1 MGTEP
6 FFRRDAWLWIRGPL
20 VTLGITLLIAGLDR
34 YFWAIPNPPAILV
47 LVLVFSAYI
56 GGVVS
61 GLISAVL
68 VWIFIALFFSIPGRP
83 FHYTD
88 ENVRRILV
96 WVVSLP
102 AMALMVG
109 ILKRRTVRQLAQ
121 LAENE
126 IRLQS
131 VLDNIV
137 DAVFTFDE
145 RGVIESFNPAA
156 QRLFG
161 YSQKEAMGRDIAAL
175 LVPEGEP
182 GSEPAPGDDGPA
194 SKRPVKSPL
203 LRLSALPIKG
213 REAFGRDREGAEFP
227 VEIDVTEMSFQGK
240 TLFIGTARDIRER
253 KRAEEEQRRAQ
264 EERSRLQ
271 EELIIAQNNALE
283 ELSTPLIPVRSKI
296 LVMPLVGTIDTR
308 RAASVIEV
316 LLGGINQHR
325 AHSAILDVTGVPVID
340 TAVAAALI
348 RAANAAQMLGARVV
362 LTGIRPDVAQTL
374 VATGSDLRG
383 VVTCRTLE
391 QGIDFAEAS
400 ERQQRGTA
408 GGPPRR

>member
-6 FFRRDAWLWIRGPL
+6 LFRREIPPWIRGPL
-20 VTLGITLLIAGLDR
+20 ITLGITLLITVLDR
-34 YFWAIPNPPAILV
+34 HLLAIPNPPAILV

-56 GGVVS
+56 GGVAS
-61 GLISAVL
+61 GLISAVI
-68 VWIFIALFFSIPGRP
+68 VWLYAAVFFSIPGRP
-83 FHYTD
+83 LHYTD
-88 ENVRRILV
+88 ENLRRILI

-102 AMALMVG
+102 SMALMVG
-109 ILKRRTVRQLAQ
+109 SLKRRTVRQLAQ

-145 RGVIESFNPAA
+145 RGVIESFNLAA
-156 QRLFG
+156 QHLFG
-161 YSQKEAMGRDIAAL
+161 YSSKEAVGRDIATL
-175 LVPEGEP
+175 LVAE
-182 GSEPAPGDDGPA
+182 
-194 SKRPVKSPL
+194 KSPPL
-203 LRLSALPIKG
+203 DLSALPIKG
-213 REAFGRDREGAEFP
+213 REVLGRDRDGAEFS

-253 KRAEEEQRRAQ
+253 KRVEEEQRRAQ

-271 EELIIAQNNALE
+271 EELIVAQNNALE

-316 LLGGINQHR
+316 LLGGINQPR
-325 AHSAILDVTGVPVID
+325 AHSAIIDVTGVPVID

-391 QGIDFAEAS
+391 QGIDFAEAAEGQPRS
-400 ERQQRGTA
+400 KA
-408 GGPPRR
+408 GAPPRG

>member
-6 FFRRDAWLWIRGPL
+6 FFRRDAWPWIRGPL
-20 VTLGITLLIAGLDR
+20 VTLGITLLIAALDR

-61 GLISAVL
+61 GLISAVI

-83 FHYTD
+83 LHYTD
-88 ENVRRILV
+88 ENLRRILV

-109 ILKRRTVRQLAQ
+109 VLKRRTVQQLAQ

-175 LVPEGEP
+175 LVPEAEP
-182 GSEPAPGDDGPA
+182 GSEPAPGDDS
-194 SKRPVKSPL
+194 SKKLVESPL

-213 REAFGRDREGAEFP
+213 REALGRGRDGAELL

-240 TLFIGTARDIRER
+240 TLFIVTARDIRER

-264 EERSRLQ
+264 EEQSRLQ

-400 ERQQRGTA
+400 EGQQRGKA
-408 GGPPRR
+408 GAPPRC

>member
-6 FFRRDAWLWIRGPL
+6 LVRREIPPWIRGPL
-20 VTLGITLLIAGLDR
+20 ITLGITLLIAGLDR
-34 YFWAIPNPPAILV
+34 YFWALPNPPAILV

-68 VWIFIALFFSIPGRP
+68 VWIFIALFFSISGRP

-88 ENVRRILV
+88 ENLRRILV

-102 AMALMVG
+102 SMALMVG
-109 ILKRRTVRQLAQ
+109 VLKRRTVRQLAQ

-145 RGVIESFNPAA
+145 HGVIESFNLAA

-161 YSQKEAMGRDIAAL
+161 YSQKEAIGRDIATL
-175 LVPEGEP
+175 LVPETEA
-182 GSEPAPGDDGPA
+182 GSEPAPGDDAG
-194 SKRPVKSPL
+194 SRHLIKSPPGL
-203 LRLSALPIKG
+203 LALPIKG
-213 REAFGRDREGAEFP
+213 REALGRGRDGEAFP

-240 TLFIGTARDIRER
+240 RLFIGTARDVRER
-253 KRAEEEQRRAQ
+253 KQAEEEQRRAQ
-264 EERSRLQ
+264 EEQSRLQ
-271 EELIIAQNNALE
+271 EELIVAQNNALE

-325 AHSAILDVTGVPVID
+325 AHSAIIDVTGVPVID

-391 QGIDFAEAS
+391 QGIDFAETS
-400 ERQQRGTA
+400 EGQQRGKA
-408 GGPPRR
+408 GAPPRR

>member
-6 FFRRDAWLWIRGPL
+6 FFRREIAPWIRGPL
-20 VTLGITLLIAGLDR
+20 IALGVTLLIAGLDR

-61 GLISAVL
+61 GLLSAVI

-83 FHYTD
+83 LHYTD
-88 ENVRRILV
+88 ENLRRIVV

-102 AMALMVG
+102 TMALMVG

-121 LAENE
+121 LAEDE

-145 RGVIESFNPAA
+145 RGVIESFNLAA

-161 YSQKEAMGRDIAAL
+161 YSQKEAIGRDIATL
-175 LVPEGEP
+175 LVPEREP
-182 GSEPAPGDDGPA
+182 GSEPAPGDEA
-194 SKRPVKSPL
+194 SSKDLVKSPP
-203 LRLSALPIKG
+203 LSLAALPIKG
-213 REAFGRDREGAEFP
+213 RESLGRNRDGDEFP
-227 VEIDVTEMSFQGK
+227 VEIDVSEMSFQGK
-240 TLFIGTARDIRER
+240 MLFIGTARDIRER
-253 KRAEEEQRRAQ
+253 KRAEEAQRRAQ

-271 EELIIAQNNALE
+271 EELIVAQNNALE

-340 TAVAAALI
+340 TAVAGALI
-348 RAANAAQMLGARVV
+348 RAANAARMLGAQVV

-400 ERQQRGTA
+400 EGQQGRKVGA
-408 GGPPRR
+408 PPRR